1 MVLSA
6 GASPKSPLR
15 LGIPARPTTHNRSAH
30 EKIPRSPHSAHH
42 GTSRSVPTETHCT
55 AAEQSRDGSLI
66 DRSPIDAQEPSLAC
80 SLPNRATN
88 QSLTHP
94 RPGPAYALPSPT
106 ARAPAIRPGAPRL
119 YCGDGYVVDT
129 GPDAAVRGGGTA
141 GARAPPGADAPDR
154 PPWLPRPRRRAPP
167 RRGYR
172 SRTRRPRPLD
182 PRVPRPPPPR
192 PQVTTIDH
200 ALHGPFHFPAQCRR
214 SSLPINCM
222 RICEWFMYV

>member
-42 GTSRSVPTETHCT
+42 GTSRSVPTETHWT
-55 AAEQSRDGSLI
+55 AAVAPTAEQSRDGSLI

-94 RPGPAYALPSPT
+94 RPGPAYTLSQVPPLARRRSGRGLPGCTAVMATSSTLGQTQRYAAGALLALALRQAQTHQTVLLGSHGLDDEPH
-106 ARAPAIRPGAPRL
+106 
-119 YCGDGYVVDT
+119 
-129 GPDAAVRGGGTA
+129 PDAATAVEPDARDLWTHESRGLL
-141 GARAPPGADAPDR
+141 R
-154 PPWLPRPRRRAPP
+154 PVLR
-167 RRGYR
+167 
-172 SRTRRPRPLD
+172 
-182 PRVPRPPPPR
+182 
-192 PQVTTIDH
+192 
-200 ALHGPFHFPAQCRR
+200 
-214 SSLPINCM
+214 
-222 RICEWFMYV
+222 